1 MWCGGVLSRKG
12 RFESLSG
19 RECERWET
27 SPGTGHPLKVPF
39 PGSMGYGFRLA
50 SQPTQPTLHF
60 EQPSSPAEASSG
72 VLGSMCVE
80 LAFLLTLNGTR
91 PV

>member
-39 PGSMGYGFRLA
+39 PGYWFPVFSWAMDLDWPA
-50 SQPTQPTLHF
+50 SQLS
-60 EQPSSPAEASSG
+60 QPSILNSPAAQQRL
-72 VLGSMCVE
+72 VLEFWGQCV
-80 LAFLLTLNGTR
+80 LS
-91 PV
+91 